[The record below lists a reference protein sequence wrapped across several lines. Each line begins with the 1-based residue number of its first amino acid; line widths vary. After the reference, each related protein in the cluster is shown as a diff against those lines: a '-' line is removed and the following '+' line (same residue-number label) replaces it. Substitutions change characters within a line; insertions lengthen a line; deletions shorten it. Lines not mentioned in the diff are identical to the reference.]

1 MKKLIV
7 KSKDEYSNYILED
20 NKNNIYEVNINFLDI
35 ESPKIGNYLYIPE
48 QVLEEKVSL
57 NYGLI
62 EDNTNIKEDE
72 LITIIQNDKKLLL
85 QRFYG

>member
-7 KSKDEYSNYILED
+7 KNKDEYSNYILED
-20 NKNNIYEVNINFLDI
+20 NKNNIYEVNINFIDVELPI
-35 ESPKIGNYLYIPE
+35 IGSYLYIPE
-48 QVLEEKVSL
+48 KVLKERVSL

-62 EDNTNIKEDE
+62 EDTTNINEDE
-72 LITIIQNDKKLLL
+72 LITIIQDEKKLHL

>member
-7 KSKDEYSNYILED
+7 KNKDEYSNYILED
-20 NKNNIYEVNINFLDI
+20 NKNNIYEVNINFIDVEL
-35 ESPKIGNYLYIPE
+35 PTIGSYLYIPE
-48 QVLEEKVSL
+48 KVLKERVSL

-62 EDNTNIKEDE
+62 EDTTNINEDK
-72 LITIIQNDKKLLL
+72 LITIIQNEKKLHL

>member
-7 KSKDEYSNYILED
+7 KNKDEYSNYILED
-20 NKNNIYEVNINFLDI
+20 SKNNIYEVNINFIDVEL
-35 ESPKIGNYLYIPE
+35 PTIGSYLYIPE
-48 QVLEEKVSL
+48 KVLKERVSL

-62 EDNTNIKEDE
+62 KDTTNINEDE
-72 LITIIQNDKKLLL
+72 LITIIQNEKKLHL

>member
-35 ESPKIGNYLYIPE
+35 ESPKIGSYLYIPE

>member
-7 KSKDEYSNYILED
+7 KNKDEYSNYILED
-20 NKNNIYEVNINFLDI
+20 NKNNIYEVNINFIDVEL
-35 ESPKIGNYLYIPE
+35 PTIGNYLYVPE
-48 QVLEEKVSL
+48 KVLKERVSL

-62 EDNTNIKEDE
+62 EDTTNINEDE
-72 LITIIQNDKKLLL
+72 LITIIQNEKKLHL

>member
-7 KSKDEYSNYILED
+7 KSKDEYSNYILEE

-35 ESPKIGNYLYIPE
+35 ESPKIGSYLYIPE